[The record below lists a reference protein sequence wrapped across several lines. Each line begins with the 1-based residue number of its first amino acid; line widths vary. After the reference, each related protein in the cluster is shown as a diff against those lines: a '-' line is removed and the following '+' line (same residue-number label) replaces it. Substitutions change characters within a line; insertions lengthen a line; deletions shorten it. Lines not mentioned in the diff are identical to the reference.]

1 MKINCGEIIEA
12 LNRGGEET
20 YGKLNDLVE
29 CIRQI
34 QEDWK
39 DKNYIEVR
47 VFNNEGNIT
56 RTLRKAFP
64 KYDIWWEGDP
74 GYCGENIILVPAA
87 DWNDVLKQEIA
98 EFDSAAGHHQETRRD
113 WKLIDGVKLPYD
125 LQAEIDRVKDNLKN
139 AGKSTD
145 EIIIPGY
152 ATHQYPWTRCS
163 SAEWKKYFVEVATVI
178 REWNEDL
185 QVNDR
190 RKYAREDE
198 AFKAKTI
205 EI

>member
-12 LNRGGEET
+12 LKNGGEET
-20 YGKLNDLVE
+20 YGKLTDLIE
-29 CIRQI
+29 CIKQI

-47 VFNNEGNIT
+47 VVNHDGNIT
-56 RTLRKAFP
+56 HRLREAFP
-64 KYDIWWEGDP
+64 GYDIWWEGDP
-74 GYCGENIILVPAA
+74 NCCGENIILVPAA

-98 EFDSAAGHHQETRRD
+98 EFDSWAGHHQDTRRD
-113 WKLIDGVKLPYD
+113 WKLIDGVELPYG
-125 LQAEIDRVKDNLKN
+125 LQSEIEQFKTNLKN

-152 ATHQYPWTRCS
+152 ATRSYPWTRYAS
-163 SAEWKKYFVEVATVI
+163 EWNKCFVEVTTVI
-178 REWNEDL
+178 REWDEEL
-185 QVNDR
+185 HVLDR
-190 RKYAREDE
+190 RKYAHDE
-198 AFKAKTI
+198 ALKAKTI

>member
-1 MKINCGEIIEA
+1 MKLNCGEIIEA
-12 LNRGGEET
+12 LNRGGDEA

-29 CIRQI
+29 CIKQI

-39 DKNYIEVR
+39 DKNFVEVR
-47 VFNNEGNIT
+47 VFNHDGDIT
-56 RTLRKAFP
+56 RRLRHAFP
-64 KYDIWWEGDP
+64 GYEIWWEGDP

-98 EFDSAAGHHQETRRD
+98 EFDSDVGHHVETRHD
-113 WKLIDGVKLPYD
+113 WKLIDGVQLPYD
-125 LQAEIDRVKDNLKN
+125 LKNAVDVIKDNLNK

-152 ATHQYPWTRCS
+152 ATHQWPWSHYS
-163 SAEWKKYFVEVATVI
+163 SNEWEKYFVEVTTVI
-178 REWNEDL
+178 REWDVEL
-185 QVNDR
+185 TFNDR
-190 RKYAREDE
+190 RKYARENE